1 MVVVVFC
8 GLKYKSSTLELK
20 MPCCKIRNTFKL
32 QQMCSAEKMKRVYL
46 YEEDSGYNNK
56 EKEYDKLLWYSQ
68 IHLSMTIY
76 VVN

>member
-1 MVVVVFC
+1 
-8 GLKYKSSTLELK
+8 
-20 MPCCKIRNTFKL
+20 
-32 QQMCSAEKMKRVYL
+32 MCSAEKMKRVYL